1 MTDFTLGIEE
11 EFQIVNRE
19 TFALESAM
27 TRLLEL
33 AEASDIQP
41 ELHESV
47 VEVATPVCA
56 DILEARREVARN
68 RRLVID
74 LADKVGCRILAAST
88 HPFSPWTQQI
98 IHSGKQDY
106 TEMVEDLQDVAR
118 ANVIFGMHIHVRIDD
133 PEERIAV
140 YNSARYFLPHLLALS
155 TSSPFWNG
163 RHTGLK
169 SVRSV
174 IFKRLP
180 RTGIPEIFSSYAD
193 FERMMD
199 LLVVTESIKGKGRVW
214 WDLRPHYHYGTLEFR
229 VCDVPTSI
237 NDVMA
242 LVALAQ
248 CLCHHLLRMHRN
260 NQQWRSYPS
269 ALIEENKWRAAR
281 YSVHGKM
288 IDFGKQR
295 VVNTRDLIDELYLLL
310 EQDALAL
317 GCLNELQ
324 GILRIAEYGTSADR
338 QVAAFEAAGGVSNL
352 DEAMRAVAE
361 LIAAET
367 GANLGDESSA
377 SVAPGA
383 PT

>member
-1 MTDFTLGIEE
+1 MTDFTLGVEE
-11 EFQIVNRE
+11 EFQIVNQD

-33 AEASDIQP
+33 AESSDIQP

-47 VEVATPVCA
+47 VEVATPVCN
-56 DILEARREVARN
+56 DVHEARREISRN
-68 RRLVID
+68 RQHVIS
-74 LADKVGCRILAAST
+74 LAKKVGCRILAAST
-88 HPFSPWTQQI
+88 HPFSPWEQQI
-98 IHSGKQDY
+98 IHSGKSDY
-106 TEMVEDLQDVAR
+106 EEMVRDLQDVAR
-118 ANVIFGMHIHVRIDD
+118 ANVIFGMHIHVCIDD

-163 RHTGLK
+163 RNTGLQ

-180 RTGIPEIFSSYAD
+180 RTGVPGIFQSYAD
-193 FERMMD
+193 FDQMMT
-199 LLVVTESIKGKGRVW
+199 LLVATESIKGKGRVW

-237 NDVMA
+237 HDVVS

-248 CLCHHLLRMHRN
+248 CLCHRLLRMHRN
-260 NQQWRSYPS
+260 NQQWRMYPS

-295 VVNTRDLIDELYLLL
+295 EVHTRDIIEELYLLL
-310 EQDALAL
+310 EPDAKAL
-317 GCLNELQ
+317 GCLTDLQ
-324 GILRIAEYGTSADR
+324 GILRIAEYGTSSDR
-338 QVAAFEAAGGVSNL
+338 QLAVFEAHGGLANF
-352 DEAMRAVAE
+352 DEAMAAVAH
-361 LIAAET
+361 AVAKET
-367 GANLGDESSA
+367 SANLDASA
-377 SVAPGA
+377 PAPRLVEVSA
-383 PT
+383 

>member
-1 MTDFTLGIEE
+1 MTDFTLGVEE

-33 AEASDIQP
+33 AESSDIQP

-47 VEVATPVCA
+47 VEVATPVCSDVA
-56 DILEARREVARN
+56 EARREVSRN
-68 RRLVID
+68 RRHVID
-74 LADKVGCRILAAST
+74 LAEKVGCRILAAST
-88 HPFSPWTQQI
+88 HPFSPWTQQV

-118 ANVIFGMHIHVRIDD
+118 ANVIFGMHVHVRIDD
-133 PEERIAV
+133 PEERVAV

-155 TSSPFWNG
+155 TSSPFWNA

-180 RTGIPEIFSSYAD
+180 RTGIPEVFQSYAD
-193 FERMMD
+193 FDRMMD

-229 VCDVPTSI
+229 VCDVPTSVH
-237 NDVMA
+237 DVVA
-242 LVALAQ
+242 IVALAQ

-260 NQQWRSYPS
+260 NQQWRTYPS

-295 VVNTRDLIDELYLLL
+295 VVGTRHLIDELYLLL
-310 EQDALAL
+310 EPDAVEL

-324 GILRIAEYGTSADR
+324 GILRIAEYGTSSDR
-338 QVAAFEAAGGVSNL
+338 QLAVFEAAGGVNNL
-352 DEAMRAVAE
+352 DEALRAVAE
-361 LIAAET
+361 SIAVET
-367 GANLGDESSA
+367 AADLDMTGPAPA
-377 SVAPGA
+377 STEAK
-383 PT
+383 T